1 MNGISLF
8 RTTRQNPMRRGLEA
22 GDGFARSRSLGTAG
36 AAVAWFRQGLAPL
49 SKRHRSAAW
58 KPAPRA
64 GAQVAVLFA
73 ALLVWVGFTSP
84 SAARPNFIVVLVDDL
99 GWGDFSCFGNAAI
112 KTPHADRLAAE
123 GLRFTQ
129 FYVNS
134 PICSPS
140 RAALTTGQY
149 PHRWRITSYLDNR
162 KANERRGMAHWLDPG
177 APTLARLLQRA
188 GYATGHFG
196 KWHLGGQR
204 DVGEAPLI
212 TEYGFEETLT
222 QFEGL
227 GPRILPLCD
236 ARDGKPPRPH
246 ALGSDNLGRGPIIW
260 MDRSKVTEAF
270 VGAAIA
276 FIRKAVA
283 DGRPFYVNVWP
294 DDVHS
299 PFYPPAHRRGDGS
312 KRALYHG
319 VLQTMDEQLGVLFD
333 FVRNH
338 PQLRTNT
345 LILMCS
351 DNGPEAGAGSAGPFR
366 GGKTMLY
373 EGGVRSPLIVWGPGF
388 IPPEKT
394 GSENATSVFSALDVV
409 PSLLALADVPFTA
422 GTFDGENVAD
432 TLIGRADASRRAPL
446 LWRRPPDRPGENEN
460 LPDLAVRDGRWKLL
474 CEYDG
479 SQPQLYDLENDRAE
493 TTNLATQQPELVRRL
508 TKTLCAW
515 YGTAP

>member
-1 MNGISLF
+1 MSAKRSNALARW
-8 RTTRQNPMRRGLEA
+8 RTR
-22 GDGFARSRSLGTAG
+22 
-36 AAVAWFRQGLAPL
+36 AAVLLGALWALAGV
-49 SKRHRSAAW
+49 SSA
-58 KPAPRA
+58 
-64 GAQVAVLFA
+64 L
-73 ALLVWVGFTSP
+73 
-84 SAARPNFIVVLVDDL
+84 AARPNFIVVFIDDL
-99 GWGDFSCFGNAAI
+99 GWGDFSCFGNPAL

-123 GLRFTQ
+123 GLRFRQ

-149 PHRWRITSYLDNR
+149 PHRWRIHSYLDNR
-162 KANERRGMAHWLDPG
+162 KANERRGMAQWLDPK
-177 APTLARLLQRA
+177 APTLARFLQQA

-204 DVGEAPLI
+204 DVGDAPLI

-236 ARDGKPPRPH
+236 AHDGKPPRPH
-246 ALGSDNLGRGPIIW
+246 ALGSDTLGRGPIIW
-260 MDRSKVTEAF
+260 VDRAKVTETF
-270 VGAAIA
+270 VGAAIG

-299 PFYPPAHRRGDGS
+299 PFYPPPHRRGDGS

-319 VLQTMDEQLGVLFD
+319 VLQTMDEQLGALFD

-373 EGGVRSPLIVWGPGF
+373 EGGVRSPLIVWGPGL
-388 IPPEKT
+388 IPEYRAGT
-394 GSENATSVFSALDVV
+394 ENAASVFSALDVV
-409 PSLLALADVPFTA
+409 PSLLKLAGVPFA
-422 GTFDGENVAD
+422 AETFDGENLAD
-432 TLIGRADASRRAPL
+432 TLIGRATDSRRAPL
-446 LWRRPPDRPGENEN
+446 LWRRPPDRPGEGEN
-460 LPDLAVRDGRWKLL
+460 LPDLAIREGRWKLL
-474 CEYDG
+474 CEFDG
-479 SQPQLYDLENDRAE
+479 SLPQLYDLETDPAE
-493 TTNLATQQPELVRRL
+493 TKNLAAQHPERVRRL
-508 TKTLCAW
+508 TETVRAW
-515 YGTAP
+515 QSSAP